1 MFTLPSIWNVVISTI
16 VFIVVAWYAHRK
28 FNEMGFPK
36 GIARSLIVF
45 ALAYAVSW
53 ISGEVVDYIQEKIEG
68 PKAATQLDLGM
79 PIDL

>member
-1 MFTLPSIWNVVISTI
+1 MFTLPSVWNVLISTI
-16 VFIVVAWYAHRK
+16 VFIVAAWYIRR
-28 FNEMGFPK
+28 FLDEQGIPK
-36 GIARSLIVF
+36 GIARSIAVF

-53 ISGEVVDYIQEKIEG
+53 ISGEAVDYIQEKIEG